1 MAKPYFIY
9 ILANSRNIVIYT
21 GVTNDLVRRVYEH
34 KNDFV
39 EGFTRKYRV
48 HKLVYYEVCE
58 NALSAIQREKQI
70 KSWSRKKKNALIAA
84 MNPGWEELYGKL

>member
-1 MAKPYFIY
+1 MAKQYFIY
-9 ILANSRNIVIYT
+9 ILSNIRDTVVYT

-39 EGFTRKYRV
+39 DGFTKKYRV

-70 KSWSRKKKNALIAA
+70 KSWSRKKKNVLIDA
-84 MNPGWEELYGKL
+84 MNPGWEELYGRL